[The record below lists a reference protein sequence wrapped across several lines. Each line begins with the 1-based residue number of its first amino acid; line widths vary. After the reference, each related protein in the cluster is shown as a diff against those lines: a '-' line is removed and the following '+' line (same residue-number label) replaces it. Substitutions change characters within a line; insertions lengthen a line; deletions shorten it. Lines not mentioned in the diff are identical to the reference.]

1 MTMTKTFAA
10 ALMASTLLAAP
21 ALAQSNPPA
30 QPSPPPAAQPTPP
43 PANRPA
49 TTMQQP
55 AAPAATVQST
65 DQWRASKLVG
75 VNVYNNNN
83 EKVGD
88 IKELIT
94 GKDGQIDLVVIGVGG
109 FLGMGEH
116 NVAMKWNQVKFVD
129 QPVQASTTTSSNT
142 GARPNTTGTGTTTTT
157 TTRATTRDYPDH
169 VVVNMTKDQL
179 KAMPEFKYA
188 SDSSRTETRTDTT
201 KK

>member
-1 MTMTKTFAA
+1 MTITKTFAA

-21 ALAQSNPPA
+21 AMAQSNPPA
-30 QPSPPPAAQPTPP
+30 QSPPPAAK
-43 PANRPA
+43 PAAPA

-55 AAPAATVQST
+55 AAVPAAPASTVQST

-129 QPVQASTTTSSNT
+129 QPVQSSTTTSSNT

-157 TTRATTRDYPDH
+157 TTRATVRDYPDH

-179 KAMPEFKYA
+179 KALPAFKYA
-188 SDSSRTETRTDTT
+188 SDSSKTETRTDTT